1 MKQLLSLITLLFIVS
16 LTFNSCETKKEEPK
30 RPNILFAIADDNF
43 HNLYPQ
49 YKFNKHKGYPTK
61 EHYDAIKK
69 YGTCPI
75 HRLSYKGVTNY

>member
-1 MKQLLSLITLLFIVS
+1 MIKNFR
-16 LTFNSCETKKEEPK
+16 KKDIMEE
-30 RPNILFAIADDNF
+30 F
-43 HNLYPQ
+43 HSHYPQ

-69 YGTCPI
+69 YGPCPI